1 VPLRTLPLGTYQLT
15 LSVQLINNPSLRSYA
30 VVYTR
35 ITPSGITANPVP
47 LGTSMIP
54 RGSEEDLILDPGRYS
69 VDPDED
75 LFDATVSEKHD
86 VEC

>member
-1 VPLRTLPLGTYQLT
+1 VPSRTLPLGTYQLT
-15 LSVQLINNPSLRSYA
+15 LSVQLIDKPSLRSSA
-30 VVYTR
+30 FVYTR

-47 LGTSMIP
+47 LGTSMIT
-54 RGSEEDLILDPGRYS
+54 RGSDEDLILDPGRYS

-75 LFDATVSEKHD
+75 SFDATVSEKDD